1 MDWTHQGTDQSIS
14 RAGRHSYTAGAGA
27 DDRRYQREDRAGLAR
42 DRDHEE
48 RHGSYRSSASLD
60 TTGLIGMLI
69 GGAVG
74 YALTTAMRGGQS
86 HSDQIGRQ
94 RRGMLPGYSRTQSR
108 SERHNGSGNRAG
120 WSSKGSS
127 DSVEMDETTDLI
139 ASNKVEGTAVYNRQ
153 GERLGDV
160 YNFMVGKRTGQVAYA
175 VMSFGGLLGMGQSYH
190 PVPWNALTY
199 DTDRGGYVID
209 ADKNRLKDAPS
220 YKAGEDPFARAG
232 YGERV
237 RDFWSAG
244 LI

>member
-1 MDWTHQGTDQSIS
+1 MAGTHQDTGYGTRRTGYRSHN
-14 RAGRHSYTAGAGA
+14 GGAG
-27 DDRRYQREDRAGLAR
+27 DDRSF
-42 DRDHEE
+42 EE
-48 RHGSYRSSASLD
+48 GPRTSYRGDRHTNRDQYQQRYRPNWSFD
-60 TTGLIGMLI
+60 TTGLMGMLI

-74 YALTTAMRGGQS
+74 YALAEAMRGHQPGAT
-86 HSDQIGRQ
+86 QIGRESS
-94 RRGMLPGYSRTQSR
+94 GMLPSFGSR
-108 SERHNGSGNRAG
+108 SEQEG
-120 WSSKGSS
+120 WSGSS
-127 DSVEMDETTDLI
+127 TSVEMDETTDLI
-139 ASNKVEGTAVYNRQ
+139 ASNKVEGTAVYNRN

-160 YNFMVGKRTGQVAYA
+160 YNFMVGKRSGRVAYA

-220 YKAGEDPFARAG
+220 YKAGEDPCARAG